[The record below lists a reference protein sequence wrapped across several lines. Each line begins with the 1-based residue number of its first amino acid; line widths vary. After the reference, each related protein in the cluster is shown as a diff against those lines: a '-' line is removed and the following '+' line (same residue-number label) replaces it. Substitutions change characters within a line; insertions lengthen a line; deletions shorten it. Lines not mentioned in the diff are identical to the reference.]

1 MNLDVLKEQVNR
13 IFRAFPGSFLDRP
26 PQEIMYT
33 IRPLPGKIP
42 KFLVV
47 TDYGSADAVGLY
59 QAIVKHFEQATDKAW
74 QNQHVECEK
83 FLDDA
88 FMQVYQMALDDVGEP
103 TLLIIHDLEEQRFRI
118 LSWHPNAC
126 DEFEDTDCD
135 FCAERAADTSSDC
148 FVGALL
154 DHAKAVQA
162 YNSEFKIA
170 HT

>member
-13 IFRAFPGSFLDRP
+13 IFRAFPGSFLDRL
-26 PQEIMYT
+26 PQEIVYT

-42 KFLVV
+42 RFLVV

-74 QNQHVECEK
+74 PNQNIESEK

-88 FMQVYQMALDDVGEP
+88 FMQVYQIALDDVGQP

-126 DEFEDTDCD
+126 DEREGTDCD
-135 FCAERAADTSSDC
+135 FCAERVADTSSDY
-148 FVGALL
+148 FLTALL
-154 DHAKAVQA
+154 DHPKSIQA